1 MEIDEPKMV
10 HWLDYFG
17 IAYDYEAKGKD
28 KIFVRR
34 QVSGHPSRSELYE
47 LIEKIASSKIIPFHT
62 IEPNLFEA
70 MFKQKVILPSN
81 VQPIYV

>member
-47 LIEKIASSKIIPFHT
+47 LIEKIASSKSSLST
-62 IEPNLFEA
+62 QLNQTCL
-70 MFKQKVILPSN
+70 KQCLNKK
-81 VQPIYV
+81 